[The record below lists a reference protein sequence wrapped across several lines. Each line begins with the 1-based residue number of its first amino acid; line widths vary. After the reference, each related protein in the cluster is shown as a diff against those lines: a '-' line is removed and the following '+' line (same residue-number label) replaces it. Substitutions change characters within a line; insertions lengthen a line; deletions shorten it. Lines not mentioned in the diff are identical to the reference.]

1 MKKPVLFCL
10 AQLALLGFL
19 GLMVPAVAQAGAL
32 KGVVSAVESPLFD
45 QPNENSK
52 VKEVLKAGEPLALNE
67 ATRDG
72 FYYGRTRSGGLGWVR
87 MLDVRVVGRF
97 DPLAAAAEK
106 EKSGGDAS
114 KRGGRP
120 WRVLLGYG
128 LNGFA
133 HSDIVSQTVSG
144 DLDAGGGSFGLEV
157 NYLPQPRWAF
167 GMRVAKLAQTLQL
180 ICTDGT
186 SEVNCDFEVGAYEA
200 AAGVRYRTPLSEM
213 VRLELGV
220 FGGMGFGGKLRVSEE
235 TGGFSQIEGGGYV
248 FHLDAAIEV
257 ELSRK
262 MSIFGQMGYHAFK
275 GSQIQPIFGGTSGTP
290 DSALFD
296 KPAALDL
303 SGLAVMFGVGFR
315 LPW

>member
-1 MKKPVLFCL
+1 M
-10 AQLALLGFL
+10 
-19 GLMVPAVAQAGAL
+19 LMGGVPETFAGSL
-32 KGVVSAVESPLFD
+32 KGVISAVESPLFE
-45 QPNENSK
+45 QPNENSR

-106 EKSGGDAS
+106 GKSGGDAA
-114 KRGGRP
+114 RRAGGRP
-120 WRVLLGYG
+120 WRVLLSYG

-144 DLDAGGGSFGLEV
+144 DLDAGGGSYGLEV

-167 GMRVAKLAQTLQL
+167 GLKVAKLAQKLQL

-186 SEVNCDFEVGAYEA
+186 SEVNCDFEAGAYEA
-200 AAGVRYRTPLSEM
+200 TAGVRYRMPLSEM
-213 VRLELGV
+213 VRLELGF
-220 FGGMGFGGKLRVSEE
+220 FGGMAFGGKLRVAEE
-235 TGGFSQIEGGGYV
+235 TGGFSQIVGGGYV
-248 FHLDAAIEV
+248 FEIDSAIEV
-257 ELSRK
+257 ELSRN
-262 MSIFGQMGYHAFK
+262 MSIFGQMGYHALK
-275 GSQIQPIFGGTSGTP
+275 GSQIPPTLGGTTGTP

-303 SGLAVMFGVGFR
+303 SGLTVMFGVGFR